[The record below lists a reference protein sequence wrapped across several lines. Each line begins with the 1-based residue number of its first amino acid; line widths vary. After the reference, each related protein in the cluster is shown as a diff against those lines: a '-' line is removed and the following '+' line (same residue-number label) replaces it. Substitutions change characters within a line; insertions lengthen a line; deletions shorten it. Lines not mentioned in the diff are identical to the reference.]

1 VKYQIWSN
9 IAYGRADRF
18 IDGYH
23 AADKMLM
30 SWEGEV
36 HPNLRSLSVHAI
48 LESVFMAFN
57 ADDRPNGKIAHSL
70 SMGDVVVLDGA
81 AYKVSMVGFVKL
93 AEFTPWIDGPRPVGG
108 VQ

>member
-1 VKYQIWSN
+1 MKYQIWSN
-9 IAYGRADRF
+9 IAYGRVDRF

-23 AADKMLM
+23 PADKMLM

-36 HPNLRSLSVHAI
+36 HPNLRTLAI
-48 LESVFMAFN
+48 ERRLEAIFMAFN

-70 SMGDVVVLDGA
+70 SMGDVVTLDGVA
-81 AYKVSMVGFVKL
+81 FAVDVCGFRLLK
-93 AEFTPWIDGPRPVGG
+93 EFTPWIDGG